1 MCCGQLAAS
10 VAHEINTPTHFVH
23 YNIHFL
29 QDAFTDLRRLLDS
42 YEKLAAV
49 AGSGAVTPIQI
60 EELKALVE
68 ELDIDY
74 LKDEIPQA
82 IEQSLDGLQRIT
94 KIVQSMKEF
103 SHPGT
108 DEKALCDLNRAIEST
123 IDVSRN
129 EWKYVLELV
138 TELDPGLPDF
148 SVLLGEFN
156 QVILNLIINAAH
168 AISDAH
174 EGESST
180 GEIRIVTRSEKDFV
194 VVTLSDNGIGY
205 FLVRYCG

>member
-1 MCCGQLAAS
+1 
-10 VAHEINTPTHFVH
+10 
-23 YNIHFL
+23 
-29 QDAFTDLRRLLDS
+29 
-42 YEKLAAV
+42 
-49 AGSGAVTPIQI
+49 
-60 EELKALVE
+60 
-68 ELDIDY
+68 
-74 LKDEIPQA
+74 
-82 IEQSLDGLQRIT
+82 
-94 KIVQSMKEF
+94 MKEF

-156 QVILNLIINAAH
+156 QVILNLIINAVH

-174 EGESST
+174 EGENST
-180 GEIRIVTRSEKDFV
+180 GEIRIVTRSKKDFV
-194 VVTLSDNGIGY
+194 VVTVSNNGIGY
-205 FLVRYCG
+205 FLVRHCG

>member
-49 AGSGAVTPIQI
+49 AGIGAVMPIQI

-68 ELDIDY
+68 ELDIGY

-82 IEQSLDGLQRIT
+82 IEQSLDGLKRIT

-103 SHPGT
+103 SHPET
-108 DEKALCDLNRAIEST
+108 DEKALCDLNGAIEST

-138 TELDPGLPDF
+138 TELDPGLPEF

-156 QVILNLIINAAH
+156 
-168 AISDAH
+168 
-174 EGESST
+174 
-180 GEIRIVTRSEKDFV
+180 
-194 VVTLSDNGIGY
+194 
-205 FLVRYCG
+205 

>member
-1 MCCGQLAAS
+1 
-10 VAHEINTPTHFVH
+10 
-23 YNIHFL
+23 
-29 QDAFTDLRRLLDS
+29 
-42 YEKLAAV
+42 V

-82 IEQSLDGLQRIT
+82 IEQSLDGLKRIT

-103 SHPGT
+103 SHPET

-138 TELDPGLPDF
+138 TELDPGLSDF

-156 QVILNLIINAAH
+156 
-168 AISDAH
+168 
-174 EGESST
+174 
-180 GEIRIVTRSEKDFV
+180 
-194 VVTLSDNGIGY
+194 
-205 FLVRYCG
+205 